1 MCWRVPLPV
10 QLLRALGTELKIL
23 GLLETFNGK
32 SPRENC
38 QFVLRLGNAQLLPTQ
53 TSRTISTSTVA
64 TGNWHSYDLETW
76 VALKE
81 RIVGVHVHHHAPT
94 CLQHFQFAN
103 SSALKVSRL
112 CGKGYTIWYAMGVS
126 RNSRLQIGLLTK
138 RTHQNHQ
145 MKDLKTVRFFV
156 QAPRSASKGQHT
168 LVLYKKQ
175 ATSSV
180 PQVLSGPGPERLG
193 AAIQ

>member
-1 MCWRVPLPV
+1 
-10 QLLRALGTELKIL
+10 
-23 GLLETFNGK
+23 
-32 SPRENC
+32 
-38 QFVLRLGNAQLLPTQ
+38 
-53 TSRTISTSTVA
+53 
-64 TGNWHSYDLETW
+64 
-76 VALKE
+76 
-81 RIVGVHVHHHAPT
+81 
-94 CLQHFQFAN
+94 
-103 SSALKVSRL
+103 
-112 CGKGYTIWYAMGVS
+112 MGVS

-180 PQVLSGPGPERLG
+180 SPVVSGARTAGCSHPVEVCMHGPLLDPELSSKGGTLW
-193 AAIQ
+193 